1 MSLKIVTLG
10 EIMMRLTVA
19 GRHRFSQAS
28 DFSAVY
34 GGAEANVAISLSQW
48 GCEVEHVTALPKN
61 DFGEAVLKYLR
72 ASRVGTHYIP
82 RKEGRLGLYFLEVG
96 AMQRASRIIYDRSDS
111 VFSQISLED
120 FDWDQIM
127 DGVDWFHWTGI
138 TPAISENALQL
149 TRKALQAAKKHGVKV
164 SADINYR
171 RNLWQYGVNPV
182 EVMPELISYSHLI
195 VAGQTD
201 LENCAGIQ
209 EDTFQKSC
217 EVAFRKFPA
226 LKYIT
231 TTERNSIS
239 ADQNELS
246 GVLLTP
252 DVSYKTKVFQMDQL
266 VDRIGGGDAFIA
278 GLIYGLE
285 MFGEEKGLDFATAAS
300 VLKHS
305 IPGDANEVSVEEVL
319 ALVENINVG
328 RLLR

>member
-48 GCEVEHVTALPKN
+48 GCEVEHVSALPKH
-61 DFGEAVLKYLR
+61 DFGESVLKYLR
-72 ASRVGTHYIP
+72 ASRVGTQYIP

-111 VFSQISLED
+111 VFSQISAED
-120 FDWDQIM
+120 FDWDEIM

-149 TRKALQAAKKHGVKV
+149 TRKALEAAKKHGVKV

-171 RNLWQYGVNPV
+171 RNLWQYGVSPV
-182 EVMPELISYSHLI
+182 EVMPELISSSQLI

-209 EDTFQKSC
+209 EDTFEKSC
-217 EVAFRKFPA
+217 EEAFHKFPA

-285 MFGEEKGLDFATAAS
+285 EFGEEKGLDFATAAS

-319 ALVENINVG
+319 ALVENKNVG